1 MEGHAERRQ
10 RLKSGLYVNLGA
22 TRDAYMQVWEAQENE
37 IFDKVENFFSST
49 WHPGIVRALIECVE
63 DEINRALGRECE
75 HMIQAFFQFII
86 ARLLFATIMP

>member
-1 MEGHAERRQ
+1 
-10 RLKSGLYVNLGA
+10 
-22 TRDAYMQVWEAQENE
+22 MQVWEAQENE

-63 DEINRALGRECE
+63 DELNWALGRECE